1 MNSGHTITTE
11 KPGARVQIIIG
22 GETLAD
28 TTDAVLLHETG
39 LPGRYYL
46 PKHDI
51 DMDRLTKTDLQTHCP
66 FKGDAEYWSARIGD
80 RELTAVAWS
89 YPEPLP
95 GREDI
100 AGLVCF
106 FDERVDELTVD
117 GVPVG
122 DSA

>member
-1 MNSGHTITTE
+1 MSSGHTITTE
-11 KPGARVQIIIG
+11 KSGARVQVIVG

-28 TTDAVLLHETG
+28 TSDAVLLHETG
-39 LPGRYYL
+39 LPVRYYL
-46 PKHDI
+46 PKTDI
-51 DMDRLTKTDLQTHCP
+51 RMDRLTKTDLQTTCP

-122 DSA
+122 HPA